1 MNVSAVEKE
10 ESLPLVNPVLS
21 GALSLLTQSLAR
33 GEAIDGMIERA
44 QAAIQSA
51 TSQAAQARAEKL
63 QAYCAP
69 ISESENQAALTRIFT
84 ALALKAR
91 QQNPDSTQT
100 AFEHFQAEFSRARV
114 GIVFTA
120 HPTFAVDVR
129 VLRLISKLAGGHPLS
144 DQQQTLLETQDHR
157 PQEPP
162 KLETEN
168 QQIEQAIAGAR
179 QALRQMLEILF
190 KVAQTHF
197 PDEWTHLTPCLA
209 DVATWVGGD
218 IDGRTDIGWSQSFS
232 LRLQAQARQF
242 DWLGTQV
249 MSLIRLP
256 GSEDIRSE
264 LQNLGDDLTALS
276 QKRWQMANA
285 LSQIKPDDLSAI
297 SQFSRDFLKLH
308 ADPSDDELATDPPS
322 DITPDIWLKRLDQ
335 LLQQVDSTTE
345 TAIALAVVRAEF
357 AATGL
362 SASHLHVRM
371 NATQI
376 HNALRHDLSLEG
388 DPMDSAFRR
397 EALRKLATA
406 LSDVQPVRLNF
417 GSLMREQSSAR
428 RMLMLVRQILH
439 HIDSTTPVRILIAE
453 CDSMFT
459 VLGAL
464 YLAKRYGVEESVD
477 ISPLFETP
485 SALENGAQIMAD
497 LLCDAT
503 YQAYVQKRGR
513 ISIQTGFSDA
523 GRHCGQIAASLAVE
537 RFQTKLASCLSAY
550 SPEMPN
556 QTFGKMP
563 SQTLSK
569 MPELV
574 LFNTHGESLGRG
586 AHPKNLASRLRYL
599 YAPYVRKKFADI
611 NVPVKHETS
620 FQGGDGMVF
629 FLHPDM
635 AFATMVRIIEDCFND
650 SLYDSGTAASDSFY
664 QTPDQSLDFFL
675 TLQYCNQRM
684 MDNPDFGA
692 LLTRFAPALLYPT
705 GSRQTQRQ
713 QETASALVRSVSA
726 RMRAIPQNAVLMQLG
741 WLATVTYGLGQAVA
755 RDPDW
760 FRDQLAQS
768 DRLQTLIAMSKSAL
782 ERWDT
787 DILLAYLEL
796 YNPAF
801 WLHLARHSGNTLPK
815 PTQRAMR
822 QVARL
827 LSQDDFY
834 AKSMRIACHLMQDAQ
849 EFATEL
855 PAGFLDAP
863 DANTSKKGKQT
874 ADNQTPL
881 HPLHQL
887 RLALMMR
894 LFLQTPNL
902 PAFSNHPDIRI
913 DDVMQACLQLD
924 VEAAVADLQRAFPAT
939 DKLIEADFAEPADIN
954 EDDFDYSLEHKTL
967 FAPLLALKD
976 QILRITLALSHQ
988 HGTIG

>member
-1 MNVSAVEKE
+1 MNAPFVVED
-10 ESLPLVNPVLS
+10 SLPLVNPVLS
-21 GALSLLTQSLAR
+21 GALSLLTQSIAQ
-33 GEAIDGMIERA
+33 GEAVDDMIERA
-44 QAAIQSA
+44 QATIQSA
-51 TSQAAQARAEKL
+51 TSQAAQTRAEKL
-63 QAYCAP
+63 QAYCTP
-69 ISESENQAALTRIFT
+69 ISESENQATLTNIFT
-84 ALALKAR
+84 DLALKAK
-91 QQNPDSTQT
+91 QQNLKSKQA
-100 AFEHFQAEFSRARV
+100 AFDYFQAEFSRSRV

-120 HPTFAVDVR
+120 HPTFAVDER
-129 VLRLISKLAGGHPLS
+129 ILRLISKMAGGHPLS

-157 PQEPP
+157 PQEAPT
-162 KLETEN
+162 LETEN

-179 QALRQMLEILF
+179 QALRQILEILF

-197 PDEWTHLTPCLA
+197 PDEWTSFTPCLA

-242 DWLGTQV
+242 DWLGSRIT
-249 MSLIRLP
+249 SLIRLP
-256 GSEDIRSE
+256 GSEDIRAG

-276 QKRWQMANA
+276 QRRWQMANE
-285 LSQIKPDDLSAI
+285 LSQIKPDDLTAI
-297 SQFSRDFLKLH
+297 SQFSRDFLAAH
-308 ADPSDDELATDPPS
+308 TDRPDDKSGMDQSS
-322 DITPDIWLKRLDQ
+322 DIDPEIWLDRLDQ
-335 LLQQVDSTTE
+335 LLRQVDATTE
-345 TAIALAVVRAEF
+345 TATALAVVRAEF

-397 EALRKLATA
+397 EALRKLVTA
-406 LSDVQPVRLNF
+406 LSDVQPVRVNF

-428 RMLMLVRQILH
+428 RMFMLVRQILH

-453 CDSMFT
+453 CDSIFT
-459 VLGAL
+459 ILGAL
-464 YLAKRYGVEESVD
+464 YLAKRYGIEEKVD
-477 ISPLFETP
+477 ISPLLETP

-497 LLCDAT
+497 LLCDES

-523 GRHCGQIAASLAVE
+523 GRHCGQIAAALAVE
-537 RFQTKLASCLSAY
+537 RFQTKLASCLSAC
-550 SPEMPN
+550 SPKMPN
-556 QTFGKMP
+556 E
-563 SQTLSK
+563 TLGK

-586 AHPKNLASRLRYL
+586 AHPKNLMSRLRYL
-599 YAPYVRKKFADI
+599 YAPYVRRKFGEI

-635 AFATMVRIIEDCFND
+635 AFATMARIIEDGFD
-650 SLYDSGTAASDSFY
+650 DPGAAAPDSFY

-675 TLQYCNQRM
+675 TLQYCNQHM

-692 LLTRFAPALLYPT
+692 VLTRFAPALLYPT

-801 WLHLARHSGNTLPK
+801 WLHLARHSGNALPK
-815 PTQRAMR
+815 SAQRAMR

-834 AKSMRIACHLMQDAQ
+834 EKSMRIACHLMQDAQ
-849 EFATEL
+849 EFAMEL
-855 PAGFLDAP
+855 PAGFLDTP
-863 DANTSKKGKQT
+863 DPNISEQDKQHAVSANNS
-874 ADNQTPL
+874 DL

-887 RLALMMR
+887 RLALIMR
-894 LFLQTPNL
+894 LFLQTPDL

-913 DDVMQACLQLD
+913 DDVMQACLRLD
-924 VEAAVADLQRAFPAT
+924 VEAAVADLRRAFPAT
-939 DKLIEADFAEPADIN
+939 DRVIEADFAEPADIN

-976 QILRITLALSHQ
+976 EILRITLALSHQ

>member
-1 MNVSAVEKE
+1 MNAPFVVED
-10 ESLPLVNPVLS
+10 SLPLVNPVLS
-21 GALSLLTQSLAR
+21 GALSMLTQSIAQ
-33 GEAIDGMIERA
+33 GEAIDDMIERA

-51 TSQAAQARAEKL
+51 TSEAAQTRAEKL

-69 ISESENQAALTRIFT
+69 ISESENQAALSDIFT
-84 ALALKAR
+84 DLAIKAK
-91 QQNPDSTQT
+91 QQNPDSTQA
-100 AFEHFQAEFSRARV
+100 AFDYFQAEFFRSRV

-120 HPTFAVDVR
+120 HPTFAVDER
-129 VLRLISKLAGGHPLS
+129 ILRLISKMAGGHPLS

-157 PQEPP
+157 PQEAP

-179 QALRQMLEILF
+179 QALRQILEILF

-197 PDEWTHLTPCLA
+197 PDEWTRFTPCLA

-242 DWLGTQV
+242 DWLGARVT
-249 MSLIRLP
+249 SLIGLP
-256 GSEDIRSE
+256 GSADIRAE

-276 QKRWQMANA
+276 QRRWQMANE
-285 LSQIKPDDLSAI
+285 LSQIKPDDLPAI
-297 SQFSRDFLKLH
+297 SQFSRDFLTVH
-308 ADPSDDELATDPPS
+308 TDRPDNQSEIDPPS
-322 DITPDIWLKRLDQ
+322 DITPEIWLQRLDQ
-335 LLQQVDSTTE
+335 LLKQVDATTQI
-345 TAIALAVVRAEF
+345 AIALAVVRAEF

-397 EALRKLATA
+397 EALRKLVTA
-406 LSDVQPVRLNF
+406 LSNVQPVRLNF

-428 RMLMLVRQILH
+428 RMFMLVRQILH

-453 CDSMFT
+453 CDSTFT
-459 VLGAL
+459 ILGAL
-464 YLAKRYGVEESVD
+464 YLAKRYGIEEKVD
-477 ISPLFETP
+477 ISPLLETP

-497 LLCDAT
+497 LLCDDT
-503 YQAYVQKRGR
+503 YQTYVQKRGR

-523 GRHCGQIAASLAVE
+523 GRHCGQIAAALAVE
-537 RFQTKLASCLSAY
+537 RFQTKLASCLSAC
-550 SPEMPN
+550 SAKMSN
-556 QTFGKMP
+556 QTFGKTP
-563 SQTLSK
+563 GQTLSK

-586 AHPKNLASRLRYL
+586 AHPENLISRLRYL

-635 AFATMVRIIEDCFND
+635 AFATMTRIIEDGFENYFD
-650 SLYDSGTAASDSFY
+650 DSGAAAPDSFY

-675 TLQYCNQRM
+675 TLQYCNQHM

-692 LLTRFAPALLYPT
+692 VLTRFAPALLYPT

-815 PTQRAMR
+815 STQRAMR

-834 AKSMRIACHLMQDAQ
+834 SKSMRIACHLMQDAQ
-849 EFATEL
+849 EFAMEL
-855 PAGFLDAP
+855 PAGFL
-863 DANTSKKGKQT
+863 NTPKQ
-874 ADNQTPL
+874 DKQEDGNQTPL

-894 LFLQTPNL
+894 LFLQTPDL

-913 DDVMQACLQLD
+913 DDVMQACLRLD
-924 VEAAVADLQRAFPAT
+924 VEAAVADLRRAFPAT
-939 DKLIEADFAEPADIN
+939 DRVIEADFAEPADIN

-976 QILRITLALSHQ
+976 EILRITLALSHQ